1 MKQLKTEVIITPI
14 SEKLKSKYQMLYG
27 STMKKN
33 SIEAFI
39 FGEIEELKNKL
50 TLEDALLFANTFSYL
65 NSDLSSQEQK
75 LKREFTYCHLV
86 YLFPKK
92 VVAYSVTL
100 LCLVCDAITEK
111 NIHDKLFL
119 KLLSDEAWM
128 KKVFEHA
135 LVIDYH
141 SSLVNQYKVE
151 QERIKRIFHFLCRR
165 IEDSLKELDQ
175 EMEIMILKKKIF
187 KIIKSYQ
194 SAELYKRSVR

>member
-86 YLFPKK
+86 YLH
-92 VVAYSVTL
+92 
-100 LCLVCDAITEK
+100 I
-111 NIHDKLFL
+111 
-119 KLLSDEAWM
+119 LSHYY
-128 KKVFEHA
+128 V
-135 LVIDYH
+135 
-141 SSLVNQYKVE
+141 
-151 QERIKRIFHFLCRR
+151 
-165 IEDSLKELDQ
+165 
-175 EMEIMILKKKIF
+175 
-187 KIIKSYQ
+187 
-194 SAELYKRSVR
+194 